1 MRGGRAGGWG
11 GKWEEGR
18 GGPAL
23 QASVEGPPT
32 SALLVPCR
40 ERRGCYKELKTSENI
55 TMHQNKE
62 PPPPRAAREIKGRI
76 YAICYSKIFLF
87 ANLKLLQL
95 ILLYTICCSNIL
107 LVDIINFDVD
117 FEVSMWV

>member
-1 MRGGRAGGWG
+1 MSINRWILCSQTAQRGDRSKLSYVASSAVLADAIRIAREGGSERGGAGGGG
-11 GKWEEGR
+11 GKWEEEGR

-40 ERRGCYKELKTSENI
+40 ERRGCYKELKTSENT

-62 PPPPRAAREIKGRI
+62 PPPPRAAREIKG
-76 YAICYSKIFLF
+76 ADICHILF
-87 ANLKLLQL
+87 
-95 ILLYTICCSNIL
+95 
-107 LVDIINFDVD
+107 
-117 FEVSMWV
+117 